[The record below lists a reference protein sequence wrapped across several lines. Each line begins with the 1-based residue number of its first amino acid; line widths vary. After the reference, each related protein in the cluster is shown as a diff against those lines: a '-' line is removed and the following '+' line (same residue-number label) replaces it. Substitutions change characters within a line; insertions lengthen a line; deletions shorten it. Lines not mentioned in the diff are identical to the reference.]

1 MILVSGS
8 LAFDTVMRY
17 SGRFSDQI
25 LAGHLQT
32 LSVAFE
38 VGELRR
44 DFGGCAGN
52 ICYSLALLGE
62 PACPWGAVGRDFA
75 PYRIWLEERGTPTV
89 ALHPVEALTA
99 QAYIMTD
106 QDDNQIT
113 AFHPGAMLASGQAP
127 FPKTLEKQIQIGVV
141 APDSREGMR
150 AHAREF
156 RDRSIPYLFDP
167 GQALGIL
174 SEEDVCEMASGAGA
188 IAVNDYEAGL
198 LEKRFGIT
206 IRKLLERVGVV
217 IQTRGRE
224 GSWIWTQTAGRVE
237 IPPVAPVAEV
247 DPTGCGDAYR
257 AGFLWG
263 WVRGLDW
270 AVTGR
275 VASLL
280 GAFKIE
286 QAGTQNH
293 RFQAVEFWS
302 RYRSV
307 FALDP
312 PEPSR
317 T

>member
-17 SGRFSDQI
+17 DGRFSEQI
-25 LAGHLQT
+25 LKGHLQS

-62 PACPWGAVGRDFA
+62 PSCPWGAVGSDFA
-75 PYRIWLEERGTPTV
+75 PYRIWLEKQGISTG

-106 QDDNQIT
+106 RDDNQIT

-127 FPKTLEKQIQIGVV
+127 FPEHLAEPVRVGIV
-141 APDSREGMR
+141 APDGRVGMR
-150 AHAREF
+150 AHAQGFRE
-156 RDRSIPYLFDP
+156 RSIPYLFDP

-174 SEEDVCEMASGAGA
+174 SQDDIAEIASGAGV

-198 LEKRFGIT
+198 LGERFGFT
-206 IRKLLERVGVV
+206 IPRLLEWASAVV
-217 IQTRGRE
+217 QTRGRE
-224 GSWIWTQTAGRVE
+224 GSWIWRRSGARIE
-237 IPPVAPVAEV
+237 IPPVPPRVEI

-257 AGFLWG
+257 AGLVWG

-270 AVTGR
+270 NVAGR

-286 QAGTQNH
+286 SPGTQNH
-293 RFQAVEFWS
+293 RFQAAEFWA
-302 RYRSV
+302 RYRSA
-307 FALDP
+307 FALEP
-312 PEPSR
+312 PPPHEI
-317 T
+317 